1 MRTQLIFFD
10 NVDESK
16 KGTLRGLVA
25 ISVLIILDL
34 MWFKI
39 MDYSPIISKPFNYFS
54 AAFAYLLLCS
64 AIGVQLP
71 RSIQEAIVYGAL
83 VGLAIYGVYNGTN
96 YAISKQHTLKITILD
111 TMWGMFV
118 MSSAS
123 IIVYYIFHKDNKD
136 KYNQNYN

>member
-10 NVDESK
+10 NIDESK

-34 MWFKI
+34 IWFQI

-96 YAISKQHTLKITILD
+96 YAINKQHTLKITVLD

-118 MSSAS
+118 MSTAS
-123 IIVYYIFHKDNKD
+123 IVVYYIFHKDNKD